1 MPRSTDAQLDA
12 LKKRKGQIEAQ
23 ISALNARRQ
32 KEAKRIDTRRKVVA
46 GAILL
51 EHCEHDA
58 SFKDLVASLLNRFLT
73 RDVDRALFAED
84 FGWPMPARAP
94 GQKAPDTLNSTVKP
108 KGGDQPHEPAPQP
121 DRPGPDSNAAGD
133 ADR

>member
-12 LKKRKGQIEAQ
+12 LKKRKSQIEAQ

-32 KEAKRIDTRRKVVA
+32 KEAKRTDTRRKVVA

-58 SFKDLVASLLNRFLT
+58 SFKELVASLLNRFLT
-73 RDVDRALFAED
+73 RDVDRALFAEE
-84 FGWPMPARAP
+84 FGWPMPPRAP
-94 GQKAPDTLNSTVKP
+94 GQNAPATPDSTVKP
-108 KGGDQPHEPAPQP
+108 KGGDQPHDTAPEP
-121 DRPGPDSNAAGD
+121 DRTGPNSAGHD